1 MMEYTCK
8 QCGRQFE
15 DKPSRKRIY
24 CSKTCHDEAQSQKVE
39 VQCYVCKKKI
49 AVPPSKLKFEKH
61 FCGNEC
67 RQTWLAEER
76 SKELNVK
83 GHSKGHKAP
92 HLTRLNRERNPK
104 LAVEPDAVIRGTY
117 ESKKHRRTMERI
129 IGRKLKAYE
138 DVHHIN
144 GIRNDNRPENLQIM
158 NHSDH
163 LKLHWQMAKER
174 GVI

>member
-1 MMEYTCK
+1 METL
-8 QCGRQFE
+8 G
-15 DKPSRKRIY
+15 DRIRRMNN
-24 CSKTCHDEAQSQKVE
+24 DELGALLFVHQIKALSGFMAGGGAGCLDA
-39 VQCYVCKKKI
+39 VQ
-49 AVPPSKLKFEKH
+49 LKHAMREP
-61 FCGNEC
+61 
-67 RQTWLAEER
+67 APR

>member
-1 MMEYTCK
+1 MPR
-8 QCGRQFE
+8 CGPAE
-15 DKPSRKRIY
+15 A
-24 CSKTCHDEAQSQKVE
+24 CDERA
-39 VQCYVCKKKI
+39 C
-49 AVPPSKLKFEKH
+49 
-61 FCGNEC
+61 
-67 RQTWLAEER
+67 
-76 SKELNVK
+76 
-83 GHSKGHKAP
+83 
-92 HLTRLNRERNPK
+92 
-104 LAVEPDAVIRGTY
+104 
-117 ESKKHRRTMERI
+117 TMERI

>member
-1 MMEYTCK
+1 MGNGINKRSGQST
-8 QCGRQFE
+8 RQ
-15 DKPSRKRIY
+15 I
-24 CSKTCHDEAQSQKVE
+24 
-39 VQCYVCKKKI
+39 
-49 AVPPSKLKFEKH
+49 
-61 FCGNEC
+61 
-67 RQTWLAEER
+67 
-76 SKELNVK
+76 
-83 GHSKGHKAP
+83 
-92 HLTRLNRERNPK
+92 RERNPK
-104 LAVEPDAVIRGTY
+104 LAIEPDAVIRGTY